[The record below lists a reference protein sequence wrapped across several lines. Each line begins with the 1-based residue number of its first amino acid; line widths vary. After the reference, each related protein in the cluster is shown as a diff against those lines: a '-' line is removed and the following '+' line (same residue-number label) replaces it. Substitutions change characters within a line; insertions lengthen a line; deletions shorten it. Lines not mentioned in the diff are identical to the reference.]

1 VVAKAST
8 DVAQEDEAEKLM
20 VEGFSKNFIDYE
32 VRQPILLGKVLMELN
47 F

>member
-1 VVAKAST
+1 VVVKAST

-32 VRQPILLGKVLMELN
+32 VRQIILLRKALI
-47 F
+47 